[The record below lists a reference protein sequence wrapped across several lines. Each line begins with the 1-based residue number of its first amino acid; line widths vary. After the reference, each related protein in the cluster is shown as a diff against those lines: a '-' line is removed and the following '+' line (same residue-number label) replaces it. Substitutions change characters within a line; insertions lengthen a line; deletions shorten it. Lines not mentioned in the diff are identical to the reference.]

1 MFEPRFYTPTW
12 VDPQHRPQPQPQ
24 PSGCRRETASSEAQT
39 EPSDAISKLIECLDK
54 IRVGELPGVESR
66 ELDSGV
72 ASQTSGMF
80 SPGEERK
87 AEERGDIL
95 PEVSDSSRFQSTET
109 DGECPRKG
117 VVDLGTQRCWSGEV
131 EDELPLDSSSLHG
144 ECSGTAAAADELF
157 SPLEKT
163 EVMDIQSDTAVTE
176 PGVSRCGVEE
186 LLRAAQPPSSSSS
199 ATSSPS
205 RFSSSVL
212 KDANSSTRV
221 LQEKNEA
228 PEEKYQILKLPFN
241 GILPTGGAA
250 AGQLSPP
257 AGSYYYVSM
266 HATHER
272 MSVLSPSLDELSS
285 RDEMFSTDLD
295 DADLFPKHA
304 YTGRRLMGVVGVSP
318 KASEE
323 VWLHGPKRCVCT
335 CCGKNLSKTMGRS
348 KGALWASRD
357 EAGDSEEE
365 SQYEGGGGGGGGGGG
380 SGGGGTC
387 ERPIRVLVRKHLA
400 PRKPHSVPPRPKSW
414 YRRGLYKDQDHDLPD
429 QEHGG
434 MQAAVAAG
442 GGSAEMGGEFS

>member
-24 PSGCRRETASSEAQT
+24 PPGCRRETASSEAQT
-39 EPSDAISKLIECLDK
+39 EPNDAISKLMECLDK
-54 IRVGELPGVESR
+54 IRVVELPGVESR

-87 AEERGDIL
+87 TEERGDVL
-95 PEVSDSSRFQSTET
+95 PAVSDSGRFQSMET
-109 DGECPRKG
+109 DGKCNRKG
-117 VVDLGTQRCWSGEV
+117 LVDLGTQGCWSGEV

-157 SPLEKT
+157 SPVKKT
-163 EVMDIQSDTAVTE
+163 KVDIQSDNSVTE

-186 LLRAAQPPSSSSS
+186 LLRGAQPSSSTSS
-199 ATSSPS
+199 CSSSSPS
-205 RFSSSVL
+205 RFSSSAL
-212 KDANSSTRV
+212 RDANSST
-221 LQEKNEA
+221 LQETNEA
-228 PEEKYQILKLPFN
+228 PEEKYQILKLPFD
-241 GILPTGGAA
+241 GILPTEGAA

-257 AGSYYYVSM
+257 AGSYYYLSM
-266 HATHER
+266 RATHER

-335 CCGKNLSKTMGRS
+335 CCGKNLSKVMGRS
-348 KGALWASRD
+348 KGLLWASRD
-357 EAGDSEEE
+357 EAGDSEED
-365 SQYEGGGGGGGGGGG
+365 SQYEGGGGG
-380 SGGGGTC
+380 SGGGGGGAC
-387 ERPIRVLVRKHLA
+387 DRPIRVLVRKHLA
-400 PRKPHSVPPRPKSW
+400 PRKPHSVPPRSKSW
-414 YRRGLYKDQDHDLPD
+414 YRRGPYKDQDCDLPD
-429 QEHGG
+429 QNCDG
-434 MQAAVAAG
+434 MQVALAAAG
-442 GGSAEMGGEFS
+442 RVAETGGEFS